1 MVNEKKNVSS
11 SNLTKEE
18 RKKQDKFVKVLAAL
32 IQKYGKQL
40 KSV

>member
-11 SNLTKEE
+11 SNLTEEE